1 MAEAEL
7 ETKAADGDTEAQC
20 SLAFLYEIG
29 IERDQNYRQAAH
41 YWQMAA
47 KAGRQLAIDKLKLL
61 LKEGKIQASWLE
73 SLQAEA
79 EAPAHP
85 RVTQESRPAM
95 ELSPK
100 ILMADDEDEI
110 RMLMAEA
117 LEKAGFRIIHVSNG
131 EAAVQQVVTN
141 PDIRLIITELKMPIL
156 NGLQF
161 VKTLRRMRLA
171 ESARIV
177 VMTAY
182 SQPSLIAEGK
192 KLAIDAW
199 LVKPVRQDT
208 LVETVKRLLLL
219 RKNNVA

>member
-1 MAEAEL
+1 MAEADL
-7 ETKAADGDTEAQC
+7 ETKAAEGDTEAQC

-29 IERDQNYRQAAH
+29 IERAQDYRQAAH

-61 LKEGKIQASWLE
+61 LEEGKIEASWLE
-73 SLQAEA
+73 SAQAD
-79 EAPAHP
+79 APAQTRMTH
-85 RVTQESRPAM
+85 ESRPGT

-110 RMLMAEA
+110 RILMADV
-117 LEKAGFRIIHVSNG
+117 LESAGYRIIHALNG
-131 EAAVQQVVTN
+131 EEAVQKVMAN
-141 PDIRLIITELKMPIL
+141 PDIRLIITDLKMPKL

-171 ESARIV
+171 ESARII

-182 SQPSLIAEGK
+182 SQPALIAEGK

-199 LVKPVRQDT
+199 LVKPVRQET
-208 LVETVKRLLLL
+208 LVETVKRLLE
-219 RKNNVA
+219 RKNSVA

>member
-7 ETKAADGDTEAQC
+7 ESKAADGDTEAQC

-29 IERDQNYRQAAH
+29 LERDQDYRQAAH

-61 LKEGKIQASWLE
+61 LEEGKIEASWLE
-73 SLQAEA
+73 SAQAEA
-79 EAPAHP
+79 PVHP
-85 RVTQESRPAM
+85 RATNENRLAM

-110 RMLMAEA
+110 RMLMADV
-117 LEKAGFRIIHVSNG
+117 LVNAGFRIVHAQNG
-131 EAAVQQVVTN
+131 EDAVQQVVTN
-141 PDIRLIITELKMPIL
+141 PDIQLIITDLKMPVL
-156 NGLQF
+156 NGLQL

-182 SQPSLIAEGK
+182 SQPALIAEGK

-208 LVETVKRLLLL
+208 LMETVKRLLL